1 MIRRTLLGV
10 FAVALLALTATSAA
24 AQDRN
29 TDFPRFTAPVVDDA
43 GVVPDDAERRVD
55 AALRDYQNRSGNQI
69 AVCVIETTGDVA
81 LEDYTID
88 LAREWGVGTEGEDN
102 GVLLLIVLEDRR
114 LRIEVGRGLEGD
126 LTDIE
131 SGRIIREQIT
141 PRLVDGDVGAAVE
154 AGTNAIRAA
163 LGDTQ
168 AAPVADPAPAEDDG
182 NRFPGAALWIVPFLL
197 FGVLGGIGRRARRGR
212 GWGMA
217 PIFWG
222 GGSGGSGGVGWG
234 GNGGGGGWSGGGG
247 GDFGGGG
254 ASGGW

>member
-1 MIRRTLLGV
+1 MIRRTLLAFV
-10 FAVALLALTATSAA
+10 AVLVLGLSVNPAT
-24 AQDRN
+24 AQDRS

-55 AALRDYQNRSGNQI
+55 AALRDYQDRSGNQI
-69 AVCVIETTGDVA
+69 AVCVIDTTGDAA
-81 LEDYTID
+81 LEDYAID
-88 LAREWGVGTEGEDN
+88 LAREWGVGTRGDDN
-102 GVLLLIVLEDRR
+102 GVLLLIAMEDRR

-141 PRLVDGDVGAAVE
+141 PRLAGGDVGAAIE

-168 AAPVADPAPAEDDG
+168 AAPVAEPEQTEDDG
-182 NRFPGAALWIVPFLL
+182 GRFPGGEALAVIIPLLL
-197 FGVLGGIGRRARRGR
+197 FGVLGGVGRTARRR

-222 GGSGGSGGVGWG
+222 GGLGGSGGGWG
-234 GNGGGGGWSGGGG
+234 SGGGGGGFGGGGG

>member
-1 MIRRTLLGV
+1 MSRKSFVGFLAAGLVVVSLPVLGQER
-10 FAVALLALTATSAA
+10 S
-24 AQDRN
+24 
-29 TDFPRFTAPVVDDA
+29 TDFPRFTAPLVDEA

-55 AALRDYQNRSGNQI
+55 ASLRDYQDRSGNQI
-69 AVCVIETTGDVA
+69 AVCVIDTTGDAA
-81 LEDYTID
+81 LEDYAID
-88 LAREWGVGTEGEDN
+88 LAREWGVGTRDDDN
-102 GVLLLIVLEDRR
+102 GVLLLIAMEDRR

-141 PRLVDGDVGAAVE
+141 PRLQSGDVGAAIE

-163 LGDTQ
+163 LGDAQ
-168 AAPVADPAPAEDDG
+168 AAPVAQPEEAEDDG
-182 NRFPGAALWIVPFLL
+182 DRFPGAALWIVPFLL
-197 FGVLGGIGRRARRGR
+197 FGVLGTIGRRARRR

-222 GGSGGSGGVGWG
+222 GGWGGSGGG
-234 GNGGGGGWSGGGG
+234 GLGTGGGGGWSGGGG